1 LRVTLGTVKTTV
13 AILLVSIF
21 DYKFINEMMNE
32 VEKAAENA
40 RNSGLLPGKSNQVYE
55 IKLNNCCNCIVNIG
69 TMAAKKF
76 WPSLS

>member
-1 LRVTLGTVKTTV
+1 VKTTV

-55 IKLNNCCNCIVNIG
+55 IKLNNCWNCIVNIG

>member
-1 LRVTLGTVKTTV
+1 MKTTV

-55 IKLNNCCNCIVNIG
+55 IKLNNCCNCIVNMYRYYGGQKILVV
-69 TMAAKKF
+69 TFLTFK
-76 WPSLS
+76 